1 MTWKNSNWTFKSKK
15 LFILLIMLL
24 RIHNLLSSE
33 SYFSCRITKAD
44 HPNYLFF
51 NEAPVAYAPC
61 QKHLQM
67 DLDDKLNFNILDKKK
82 VAKSKKGIW
91 IIC

>member
-1 MTWKNSNWTFKSKK
+1 M
-15 LFILLIMLL
+15 LI

-67 DLDDKLNFNILDKKK
+67 DLDDKLNFNILDEKK
-82 VAKSKKGIW
+82 VAKSKKGI
-91 IIC
+91 